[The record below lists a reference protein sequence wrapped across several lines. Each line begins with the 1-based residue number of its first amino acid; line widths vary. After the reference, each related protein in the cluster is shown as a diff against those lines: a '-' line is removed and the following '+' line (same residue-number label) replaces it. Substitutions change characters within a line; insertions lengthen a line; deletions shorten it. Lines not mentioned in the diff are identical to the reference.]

1 MSTSHVFIVD
11 EKTFPIHLQ
20 YMFAGTGKTKKEK
33 DDKGTL
39 CLGSDFVFEDCLKG
53 KAFIGMIQDICRIR
67 VDDEV
72 FFYVCRNGKSEG
84 EFFGVFKI
92 IKVGTEKIPFA
103 FESNNSEEAKNISK
117 KLEKTLQFRVKI
129 APKNVYKKGV
139 PETRILDSFDEK
151 TKAKDL
157 CWSLIYRKLKG
168 ERGCT
173 PITEAESTK
182 LKKELENI
190 NEEAPWG
197 STNDYSFDTK
207 KRIINIEQ
215 PSSEHVVNLSHVD
228 IKTKIEEI
236 GIKSESIL
244 QTYILSSDEIK
255 QKFVTSSSEII
266 WVGNEVFCSFGNSK
280 IDILIVS
287 KNKNKNKYV
296 ISPIELKNCPLKPN
310 DREQIL
316 RYKEWCNIHK
326 KSFIPAEGAKIKIK
340 PILVTMQYSEKAKKK
355 KIEEKERS
363 LLNDKID
370 HYVFDEKLNIQKYK
384 QKLTKKL

>member
-20 YMFAGTGKTKKEK
+20 CMFAGTGKTEKKNDNK
-33 DDKGTL
+33 RTLILDKN
-39 CLGSDFVFEDCLKG
+39 FNFEDCLKS

-103 FESNNSEEAKNISK
+103 FESNNSEEAKDISK
-117 KLEKTLQFRVKI
+117 NLEKTLQFRVKI

-139 PETRILDSFDEK
+139 PETRILDSFDGK

-207 KRIINIEQ
+207 KRIINTEQ

-228 IKTKIEEI
+228 IKTKIEEL

-287 KNKNKNKYV
+287 KNKNNYV
-296 ISPIELKNCPLKPN
+296 ISPIELKNCPIKPN
-310 DREQIL
+310 DKEQIL

-326 KSFIPAEGAKIKIK
+326 KSFIPVEGAKIKIK
-340 PILVTMQYSEKAKKK
+340 PILVTMPYGKNARKK
-355 KIEEKERS
+355 KIDEKESS
-363 LLNDKID
+363 LRKDKID
-370 HYVFDEKLNIQKYK
+370 HYVFDERLEIQK
-384 QKLTKKL
+384 L

>member
-20 YMFAGTGKTKKEK
+20 YMFAGTGKTEK
-33 DDKGTL
+33 NNDEKGTPRL
-39 CLGSDFVFEDCLKG
+39 ESDFVLENCLKS

-72 FFYVCRNGKSEG
+72 FFYVCKNGKSEG

-92 IKVGTEKIPFA
+92 IKVGKEKIPFA
-103 FESNNSEEAKNISK
+103 FEQNNSKEAKRISK
-117 KLEKTLQFRVKI
+117 SLGKTLQFRVKI

-197 STNDYSFDTK
+197 STNYYSFDTK
-207 KRIINIEQ
+207 KRIINTEQ

-244 QTYILSSDEIK
+244 QTYILSSDKIK

-287 KNKNKNKYV
+287 KNKNNYV

-310 DREQIL
+310 DKEQIL

-326 KSFIPAEGAKIKIK
+326 KSFIPAEGTKITIK
-340 PILVTMQYSEKAKKK
+340 PILVTMPYGENARKK
-355 KIEEKERS
+355 KIDEKESS
-363 LLNDKID
+363 LRKDKID
-370 HYVFDEKLNIQKYK
+370 HYVFDERLDIRKL
-384 QKLTKKL
+384 

>member
-1 MSTSHVFIVD
+1 
-11 EKTFPIHLQ
+11 
-20 YMFAGTGKTKKEK
+20 MFAGTGKTEKKNGNK
-33 DDKGTL
+33 RTLILDKN
-39 CLGSDFVFEDCLKG
+39 FNFEDCLKS

-139 PETRILDSFDEK
+139 PETRILDSFDGK

-197 STNDYSFDTK
+197 STNYYSFDTK
-207 KRIINIEQ
+207 KRIINTEQ

-244 QTYILSSDEIK
+244 QTYILSSDKIK

-287 KNKNKNKYV
+287 KNKNNYV

-310 DREQIL
+310 DKEQIL

-340 PILVTMQYSEKAKKK
+340 PILVTMPYGENARKK
-355 KIEEKERS
+355 KIDEKESS
-363 LLNDKID
+363 LRKDKID
-370 HYVFDEKLNIQKYK
+370 HYVFDERLDIRKL
-384 QKLTKKL
+384 

>member
-20 YMFAGTGKTKKEK
+20 YMFAGTGKTNKEK

-287 KNKNKNKYV
+287 KNKNNYV

-310 DREQIL
+310 DKEQIL

-340 PILVTMQYSEKAKKK
+340 PILVTMPYGENARKK
-355 KIEEKERS
+355 KIDEKESS
-363 LLNDKID
+363 LRKDKID
-370 HYVFDEKLNIQKYK
+370 HYVFDERLDIRKL
-384 QKLTKKL
+384 

>member
-20 YMFAGTGKTKKEK
+20 YMFAGTGKTEKEN
-33 DDKGTL
+33 DEKGTL
-39 CLGSDFVFEDCLKG
+39 RLDSDFVFEDCLKG

-67 VDDEV
+67 VGDEV
-72 FFYVCRNGKSEG
+72 FFYVCKNGKSEG

-103 FESNNSEEAKNISK
+103 FESNNSKEAKRISK
-117 KLEKTLQFRVKI
+117 SLGKTLQFRVKI
-129 APKNVYKKGV
+129 APLNVYEKGV

-182 LKKELENI
+182 IKKELENI
-190 NEEAPWG
+190 NNRTTLG
-197 STNDYSFDTK
+197 SSIGYSFAPK
-207 KRIINIEQ
+207 ERIINTKE
-215 PSSEHVVNLSHVD
+215 SSSGHVINLSHVD

-244 QTYILSSDEIK
+244 QTYILSSDEVK
-255 QKFVTSSSEII
+255 QKFVTSSSEIT

-287 KNKNKNKYV
+287 KNKNNYV

-310 DREQIL
+310 DKEQIL

-326 KSFIPAEGAKIKIK
+326 KSFIPEEGAKIKIK
-340 PILVTMQYSEKAKKK
+340 PILVTMPYGKNARKK
-355 KIEEKERS
+355 KIDEKESS
-363 LLNDKID
+363 LRKDKID
-370 HYVFDEKLNIQKYK
+370 HYVFDERLDIQK
-384 QKLTKKL
+384 L

>member
-20 YMFAGTGKTKKEK
+20 CMFAGTGKTEKKNDNK
-33 DDKGTL
+33 RTLILDKN
-39 CLGSDFVFEDCLKG
+39 FNFEDCLKS

-103 FESNNSEEAKNISK
+103 FESNNSEEAKDISK
-117 KLEKTLQFRVKI
+117 NLEKTLQFRVKI

-139 PETRILDSFDEK
+139 PETRILDSFDGK

-207 KRIINIEQ
+207 KRIINTEQ

-228 IKTKIEEI
+228 IKTKIEEL

-287 KNKNKNKYV
+287 KNKNNYV

-310 DREQIL
+310 DKEQIL

-326 KSFIPAEGAKIKIK
+326 KSFIPVEGAKIKIK
-340 PILVTMQYSEKAKKK
+340 PILVTMPYGKNARKK
-355 KIEEKERS
+355 KIDEKESS
-363 LLNDKID
+363 LRKDKID
-370 HYVFDEKLNIQKYK
+370 HYVFDERLEIQK
-384 QKLTKKL
+384 L